1 MAFEGYGKGPAV
13 PGWGAVGSEW
23 AKQKQPVADAVG
35 VGQVRWGAS
44 ENFEFDVLDGKSGVL
59 IPQTAVP
66 LLVTPPKT
74 LIQTPRVPE
83 RVWELALGLLWP
95 NSFEG
100 LNGPANGIKLH
111 SWFRVNFGVGS
122 MQQTIVLA
130 SGPGINAADDVV
142 TTTRAFENT
151 GLLQPTFDIAGTF
164 INGAVVSATEFG
176 VCYINAATFNI
187 EGYVWAEN
195 LPGAPFANPHTIL
208 HPTLYCGVSPY
219 TRGSKS

>member
-1 MAFEGYGKGPAV
+1 MAFEEMRKGPAV
-13 PGWGAVGSEW
+13 PGWGHVGSEW
-23 AKQKQPVADAVG
+23 AKQRQPVADAVG
-35 VGQVRWGAS
+35 RGEVRWGAS

-59 IPQTAVP
+59 IPQTLVP
-66 LLVTPPKT
+66 LLVTQAKT

-83 RVWELALGLLWP
+83 RVWELGLGLLWP

-142 TTTRAFENT
+142 TTTRPFETT
-151 GLLQPTFDIAGTF
+151 GLLQPTFDIAGVFT
-164 INGAVVSATEFG
+164 IGSVVSATEFG
-176 VCYINAATFNI
+176 VCYINASTFNI

-208 HPTLYCGVSPY
+208 HPTLYCQVSPY
-219 TRGSKS
+219 TRGSRS

>member
-1 MAFEGYGKGPAV
+1 MAFETYGKGPAV

-59 IPQTAVP
+59 IPQTVVP
-66 LLVTPPKT
+66 LLVTQPKT

-100 LNGPANGIKLH
+100 LNGPANGLKIH

-130 SGPGINAADDVV
+130 SGPGIDAAADVV

-187 EGYVWAEN
+187 EGYVWCEN
-195 LPGAPFANPHTIL
+195 LPGAPFANPHTII

>member
-1 MAFEGYGKGPAV
+1 MAFETYGKGPAV
-13 PGWGAVGSEW
+13 HGWGAVGSEW

-66 LLVTPPKT
+66 LLVTQPKT

-100 LNGPANGIKLH
+100 LNGPENGLKIH

-130 SGPGINAADDVV
+130 SGPGIDAAADVV

-195 LPGAPFANPHTIL
+195 LPGAPFANPHTII

>member
-1 MAFEGYGKGPAV
+1 MAFETYGKGPAV

-59 IPQTAVP
+59 IPQTIVP
-66 LLVTPPKT
+66 LLVTQPKT

-100 LNGPANGIKLH
+100 LNGPANGLKIH

-130 SGPGINAADDVV
+130 SGPGIDAAADVV

-195 LPGAPFANPHTIL
+195 LPGAPFANPHTII